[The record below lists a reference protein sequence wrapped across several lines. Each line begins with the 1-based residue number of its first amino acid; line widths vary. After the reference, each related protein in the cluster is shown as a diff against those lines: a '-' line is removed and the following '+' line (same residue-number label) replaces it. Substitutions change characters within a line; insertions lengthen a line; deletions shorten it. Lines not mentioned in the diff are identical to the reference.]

1 MKKLL
6 YEVIGNLYEIAF
18 PKKLIKDRRS
28 LLLVVLESCR
38 YMMQNETVD
47 HADNI
52 MVLAVKDMNRLFFCK
67 EKKMYSIVFPFHTEC
82 NQKIHFDLDGIDISP
97 AMISNLC
104 RI

>member
-6 YEVIGNLYEIAF
+6 YEVIGNIYEIAF

-52 MVLAVKDMNRLFFCK
+52 MVLSLIHIYQENGKGQIGRL
-67 EKKMYSIVFPFHTEC
+67 T
-82 NQKIHFDLDGIDISP
+82 
-97 AMISNLC
+97 
-104 RI
+104 RT

>member
-28 LLLVVLESCR
+28 LLLVVLEFCR

-67 EKKMYSIVFPFHTEC
+67 
-82 NQKIHFDLDGIDISP
+82 
-97 AMISNLC
+97 SNF
-104 RI
+104 RNTII

>member
-67 EKKMYSIVFPFHTEC
+67 EKKMYSIVFPRHFIILIIVGTISICYPSLIDLNVC
-82 NQKIHFDLDGIDISP
+82 NIG
-97 AMISNLC
+97 
-104 RI
+104 